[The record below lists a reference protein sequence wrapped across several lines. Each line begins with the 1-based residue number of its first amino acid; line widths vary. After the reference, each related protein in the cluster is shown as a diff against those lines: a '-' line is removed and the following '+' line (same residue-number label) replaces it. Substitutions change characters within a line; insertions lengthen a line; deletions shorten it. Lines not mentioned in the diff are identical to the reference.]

1 MKTSPAMQ
9 LIRKQQLRT
18 LSEVVRFFQLKDKDM
33 SHYETM
39 FLTRMA
45 KDGHLTSKELGI
57 DTVIGYRKLMLK
69 KQKGVTAPAE
79 E

>member
-9 LIRKQQLRT
+9 MIRKQQLRT
-18 LSEVVRFFQLKDKDM
+18 LAEVTKFFQQKDRDM
-33 SHYETM
+33 SHFETT

-57 DTVIGYRKLMLK
+57 DTVVGYRKLLLK
-69 KQKGVTAPAE
+69 RQMGVTAPSE
-79 E
+79 